1 MRRSIKTVRN
11 IILTVLIIG
20 VGSIIFIRPL
30 RNFVIGRTGTFIW
43 ELENKVNIG
52 NRVQVPEDYPKVDKN
67 NNGIP
72 DPIDVVKAARKEAKK
87 KTKYKDAYYAGGY
100 PPEGEGVCTDVIWR
114 GLDGIDVNLKNLI
127 DTDIKNNKE
136 NYWRID
142 EKADPNI
149 DFRRVPNQLVYLQQH
164 AISLT
169 TEMIPGDI
177 ENLTQW
183 QPGDIIVML
192 KPYEHIAIISD
203 KRNSKGVPYVIH
215 NTTPHAVECPYVFQ
229 DAEIAGHFRWKY

>member
-1 MRRSIKTVRN
+1 MRRLIKTVRN
-11 IILTVLIIG
+11 IILIVLIIG
-20 VGSIIFIRPL
+20 VGSIIFIRSL
-30 RNFVIGRTGTFIW
+30 RNFVIGRTGTIIW
-43 ELENKVNIG
+43 ELENKVNLR
-52 NRVQVPEDYPKVDKN
+52 NKVQVPEDYPKVDKN

-72 DPIDVVKAARKEAKK
+72 DPIDVVRAARKEAKS
-87 KTKYKDAYYAGGY
+87 KTKYRDAYYAGGY

-114 GLDGIDVNLKNLI
+114 GLEGIDINLKNLI
-127 DTDIKNNKE
+127 DEDIKNNKE

-142 EKADPNI
+142 GKADQNI
-149 DFRRVPNQLVYLQQH
+149 DFRRVPNQLVYFQQH

-192 KPYEHIAIISD
+192 KPYEHVAIVSD
-203 KRNSKGVPYVIH
+203 KRNTKGV
-215 NTTPHAVECPYVFQ
+215 
-229 DAEIAGHFRWKY
+229 